1 MADFDLVVIGTS
13 FGGVEALSTIV
24 RSLPSNLDAAVL
36 VVMHVGPKSTLPAI
50 LASKCS
56 LPCQFVTGD
65 FSIEAGHIYVAPPD
79 YHLHILDGHAGLF
92 QGPKENH
99 NRPSINPLFR
109 SAAQFYKMKV
119 IGVILTGMLNDGA
132 EGLSEIKAMGG
143 ITVVQ
148 DPEDALA
155 PSMPSEAMRRS
166 RVDHRLPI
174 QEIGPLLSKL
184 VGSNNSTV
192 PRNSSPMKV

>member
-13 FGGVEALSTIV
+13 LGGVEALSTIV
-24 RSLPSNLDAAVL
+24 PSLPSNLDAAVL
-36 VVMHVGPKSTLPAI
+36 VVMHLGPKSSLPSI
-50 LASKCS
+50 LAGRCS
-56 LPCQFVTGD
+56 LPCQFVTD
-65 FSIEAGHIYVAPPD
+65 PSQIETGHIYVAPPN
-79 YHLHILDGHAGLF
+79 YHLRILDVHAELF

-109 SAAQFYKMKV
+109 SAAQFYRMKV

-155 PSMPSEAMRRS
+155 PSMPSEALRRT

-174 QEIGPLLSKL
+174 HEIGPLLNKL
-184 VGSNNSTV
+184 VGSRQSNV
-192 PRNSSPMKV
+192 PRNPSPMKV